1 MADEK
6 RGVAMTNGFDE
17 ILAGVSPH
25 TRELAKKAKALIK
38 SVYPS
43 VVEVPWPKQ
52 RVIGYG
58 VGPKKMSEHFC
69 YLSLS
74 RNHINLGFM
83 YGAELP
89 DPHQLLEGTGKLLRH
104 VRIISLQ
111 DLENPALRQLVEA
124 ASKHRMPDKP
134 SSRE

>member
-1 MADEK
+1 
-6 RGVAMTNGFDE
+6 MTNGFDE
-17 ILAGVSPH
+17 IVAGVSPEA
-25 TRELAKKAKALIK
+25 RELALQARALIQA
-38 SVYPS
+38 VYPA

-69 YLSLS
+69 YISVS
-74 RNHINLGFM
+74 KNHINVGFM

-89 DPHQLLEGTGKLLRH
+89 DPENLLDGSGKLLRH
-104 VRIISLQ
+104 VRITSPEE
-111 DLENPALRQLVEA
+111 LEHPALRKLLEV

-134 SSRE
+134 SSKK

>member
-1 MADEK
+1 MS
-6 RGVAMTNGFDE
+6 NGFDE
-17 ILAGVSPH
+17 IVFAVSPH
-25 TRELAKKAKALIK
+25 ARQLAEQARALIQ
-38 SVYPS
+38 SVYPA

-69 YLSLS
+69 YISVS
-74 RNHINLGFM
+74 KNHINLGFM

-89 DPHQLLEGTGKLLRH
+89 DPENLLEGSGKLLRH
-104 VRIISLQ
+104 VRITQPEQLS
-111 DLENPALRQLVEA
+111 DPALRELLSV

-134 SSRE
+134 SPA

>member
-1 MADEK
+1 
-6 RGVAMTNGFDE
+6 MTNGFDE
-17 ILAGVSPH
+17 VLAGVSPQA
-25 TRELAKKAKALIK
+25 RELALQARALIQA
-38 SVYPS
+38 VYPA

-69 YLSLS
+69 YLSVS
-74 RNHINLGFM
+74 KNHINVGFM

-89 DPHQLLEGTGKLLRH
+89 DPEKLLDGSGKLLRH
-104 VRIISLQ
+104 VRVTSPEE
-111 DLENPALRQLVEA
+111 LENPALRELLEV

-134 SSRE
+134 SSKE

>member
-1 MADEK
+1 
-6 RGVAMTNGFDE
+6 MTNGFDE
-17 ILAGVSPH
+17 IVAGVSAQA
-25 TRELAKKAKALIK
+25 RELALQARALIQA
-38 SVYPS
+38 VYPA

-69 YLSLS
+69 YISVS
-74 RNHINLGFM
+74 KNHINVGFM

-89 DPHQLLEGTGKLLRH
+89 DPEKLLDGSGKLLRH
-104 VRIISLQ
+104 VRITSPEE
-111 DLENPALRQLVEA
+111 LEHPALRELLEV

-134 SSRE
+134 SSNE